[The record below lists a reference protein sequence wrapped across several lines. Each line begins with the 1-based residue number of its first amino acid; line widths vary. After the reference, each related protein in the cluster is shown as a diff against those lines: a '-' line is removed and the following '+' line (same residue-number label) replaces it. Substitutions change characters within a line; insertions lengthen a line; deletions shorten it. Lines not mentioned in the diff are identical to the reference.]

1 MVLTRS
7 AGRRAGVLLATGA
20 VCAATALPGC
30 SSATRSP
37 GAAAPSRS
45 ASAVTVTVDTMT
57 SDFPARA
64 NNRLSAGPGPCTELE
79 AHLGNSQVDA
89 GHQRDLIVLINT
101 STRPCAL
108 WGYPS
113 VAVADRNGSRVA
125 TRITHDGGQAFYTEP
140 ARRLVVQPSGE
151 ASFNVAWQ
159 RVPEGV
165 SDVCRAGSAYIV
177 GAPIAARTAYLP
189 IDVSPCSHGLLAVSA
204 FVPGNVGINA

>member
-1 MVLTRS
+1 
-7 AGRRAGVLLATGA
+7 
-20 VCAATALPGC
+20 
-30 SSATRSP
+30 
-37 GAAAPSRS
+37 
-45 ASAVTVTVDTMT
+45 MT

-64 NNRLSAGPGPCTELE
+64 NDRLSAGPGPCTELE

-108 WGYPS
+108 WGYPP
-113 VAVADRNGSRVA
+113 VAVAGRNGSRVA
-125 TRITHDGGQAFYTEP
+125 IRITHDGGDAFYTEP

-165 SDVCRAGSAYIV
+165 SDVCRAGSAYVV

-189 IDVSPCSHGLLAVSA
+189 IDVSPCSRGLLAVSA